1 MLQVLKTTFL
11 NFLYL
16 FLYVD
21 FVSISRKADE
31 DDKTDKK
38 RKSSKNYSF
47 FIIMIVSIFFCLTTP
62 FLLFTFFGQ
71 MQPYHTTLEKPTRK
85 ITTEKSLLL
94 ADIGKYYTN
103 NKYSLI

>member
-1 MLQVLKTTFL
+1 MLQILKTTFI

-47 FIIMIVSIFFCLTTP
+47 FIIMIVSIFFCLATP
-62 FLLFTFFGQ
+62 FLLFKFFGKTQ
-71 MQPYHTTLEKPTRK
+71 SHKTVLEKSTRK
-85 ITTEKSLLL
+85 PTTEEFHLLV
-94 ADIGKYYTN
+94 DEGT
-103 NKYSLI
+103 